1 MYTIG
6 VGTTRQV
13 KNVWWKMGNT
23 PLPPRKQN
31 SVARS
36 GEYRGA
42 WNLSRSV
49 TNSVPVPTNTVV
61 LR

>member
-1 MYTIG
+1 
-6 VGTTRQV
+6 
-13 KNVWWKMGNT
+13 MGNT
-23 PLPPRKQN
+23 PLPPKKQN
-31 SVARS
+31 NVALR

-49 TNSVPVPTNTVV
+49 TNSVPVPTTTVV